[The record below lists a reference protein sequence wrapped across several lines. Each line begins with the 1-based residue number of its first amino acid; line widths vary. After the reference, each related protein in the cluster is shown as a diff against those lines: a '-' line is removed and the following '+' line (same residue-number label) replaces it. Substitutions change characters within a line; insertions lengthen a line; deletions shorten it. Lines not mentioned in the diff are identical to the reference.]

1 MQNCG
6 VGPDLKGLF
15 MVAFG
20 KCKGG
25 GRRSAPRSSAPL
37 IAIVTTLTASHS
49 AVLLDVSATG
59 ARLQGPDLPQTGEDL
74 FVSIERVVAFGTVVW
89 AKESVR
95 GIAFDEPLNPRDEQ
109 QLRQRVSQAHG
120 LPPEIKAAFDDWVLG
135 VAR

>member
-1 MQNCG
+1 MG
-6 VGPDLKGLF
+6 
-15 MVAFG
+15 AFG

-25 GRRSAPRSSAPL
+25 GRRSAPRASAPL

-59 ARLQGPDLPQTGEDL
+59 ARLQGPDLPRLGEEL
-74 FVSIERVVAFGTVVW
+74 FVTIEGVVAFGTVVW
-89 AKESVR
+89 AKTNVR
-95 GIAFDEPLNPRDEQ
+95 GIAFDGPLKPGDEEK
-109 QLRQRVSQAHG
+109 LRQRVSDAHG

>member
-1 MQNCG
+1 
-6 VGPDLKGLF
+6 

-25 GRRSAPRSSAPL
+25 GRRSAPRASATL

-59 ARLQGPDLPQTGEDL
+59 LRLEGPDLPRIGEDL
-74 FVSIERVVAFGTVVW
+74 FVTIENVVAFGTVVW
-89 AKESVR
+89 ANANVR
-95 GIAFDEPLNPRDEQ
+95 GIAFDEPLKPGDEQ
-109 QLRQRVSQAHG
+109 KLRQRVSQGRG
-120 LPPEIKAAFDDWVLG
+120 LPPNIKAAFDDWVLG